1 MSTPIR
7 TAHVTG
13 WGRYAPTQVLTN
25 HDLERMVDTSD
36 EWIVSRTGIRER
48 RVAAAHETTASMA
61 AVAAMRAIRTAGIE
75 PDEIDLIL
83 LATLTPDYWMPST
96 AALVKEAI
104 GNTRAAAM
112 DVAAAC
118 SGFVYAYATAHA
130 YITSGMAKHV
140 LVIGAEL
147 LTRFLDYTD
156 RNTCILFGDGAGAV
170 VLSASDE
177 PGGGLGIEMT
187 TEPQGAYMIWLP
199 AGGAKSPPSAETV
212 ARGEH
217 YVRMEGKETY
227 RFATRTLAT
236 TALTSIE
243 KAGLKPSDIDL
254 FIPHQANIRIIEA
267 VAKGL
272 DLPMERMFV
281 NLDKYGNTSAAS
293 VPIALAEAVNEGRV
307 KVGDRIVI
315 VAFGAGFTS
324 GAVTIEWTADPAR
337 GIAGDAAVDP
347 NDIQVRLPVDWDS
360 VDPIPEAL
368 AELMRRPGSVDVPL
382 DDVVPGEQAS
392 KPAGGPGMIDLSGK
406 TALVT
411 GGSRGIGRAIAI
423 RLATQGADVAFTYKG
438 NADAAAETTALHR
451 GPRSKGARDP
461 GRRLAGGDRGRRSSR
476 PSSRRSARSTSWSTT
491 PGVTRDDL
499 IMRMSVEAWREVL
512 ETNLYGAFYMI
523 KAVTRPMLKAKGGRI
538 INITSVSGQAGQ
550 MGQANYSSAKAGLI
564 GLTKATARELASRSI
579 TVNAVAPGF
588 VLTELTQD
596 LPDALKDEI
605 TARTPLGRF
614 GETAEIAERR
624 RVPRQRR
631 GRLHHRAGPRRRRRP
646 GDDVGESDQAA
657 PDPPD
662 GIPATPC

>member
-1 MSTPIR
+1 MSTPVR
-7 TAHVTG
+7 HAHVTG
-13 WGRYAPTQVLTN
+13 WGRYAPEQVLTN

-61 AVAAMRAIRTAGIE
+61 AVAAMRAIRTAGID

-236 TALTSIE
+236 TALAAIQR
-243 KAGLKPSDIDL
+243 AGLEPVRHRPVHPAPGQHPD
-254 FIPHQANIRIIEA
+254 HR
-267 VAKGL
+267 G
-272 DLPMERMFV
+272 
-281 NLDKYGNTSAAS
+281 
-293 VPIALAEAVNEGRV
+293 GRQ
-307 KVGDRIVI
+307 
-315 VAFGAGFTS
+315 GARP
-324 GAVTIEWTADPAR
+324 AD
-337 GIAGDAAVDP
+337 
-347 NDIQVRLPVDWDS
+347 
-360 VDPIPEAL
+360 
-368 AELMRRPGSVDVPL
+368 
-382 DDVVPGEQAS
+382 
-392 KPAGGPGMIDLSGK
+392 
-406 TALVT
+406 
-411 GGSRGIGRAIAI
+411 
-423 RLATQGADVAFTYKG
+423 GADVRQPRQVREHVG
-438 NADAAAETTALHR
+438 RVRADRPGRGGQR
-451 GPRSKGARDP
+451 GPGQ
-461 GRRLAGGDRGRRSSR
+461 GRRPDRHRRLRGGLHVGRGGHRMDRRSGSR
-476 PSSRRSARSTSWSTT
+476 DR
-491 PGVTRDDL
+491 
-499 IMRMSVEAWREVL
+499 
-512 ETNLYGAFYMI
+512 
-523 KAVTRPMLKAKGGRI
+523 
-538 INITSVSGQAGQ
+538 
-550 MGQANYSSAKAGLI
+550 
-564 GLTKATARELASRSI
+564 
-579 TVNAVAPGF
+579 
-588 VLTELTQD
+588 
-596 LPDALKDEI
+596 
-605 TARTPLGRF
+605 
-614 GETAEIAERR
+614 
-624 RVPRQRR
+624 
-631 GRLHHRAGPRRRRRP
+631 RRRRRP
-646 GDDVGESDQAA
+646 AGRRRGPAA
-657 PDPPD
+657 GRLGLGRPDP
-662 GIPATPC
+662 GGAGRAHAPARDRSTSRSTTSSRASRQPTHQEVRA